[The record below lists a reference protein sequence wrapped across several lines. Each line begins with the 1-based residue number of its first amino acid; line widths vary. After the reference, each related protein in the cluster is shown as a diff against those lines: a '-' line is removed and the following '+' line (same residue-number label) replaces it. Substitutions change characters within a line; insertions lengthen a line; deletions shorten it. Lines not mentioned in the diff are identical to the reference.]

1 MRQIEQLQQGLN
13 ELHPF
18 SGDGLGT
25 VVVGAWGSQRPSF
38 EILVLLKG
46 DSTQLSSLSQRHE
59 WLTQVLELTR
69 KIGLGLSWQDVRFIH
84 PIDLSEPSV
93 GSELKRSSLDRPIA
107 DHLLLLVDGLPITNL
122 PLLQGARHTVIQ
134 HHMVLTS
141 ETNPDMPFLRLAHA
155 LQECWH
161 RLCLHAAV
169 HPDLERHQF
178 GWRLVLQSLM
188 VGLLHL
194 KPTSV
199 DDVLALCE
207 LTPLERVAKCIAG
220 PGFEDVWA
228 EDHRLFL
235 DDFQSLMEL
244 RHIKPGSA
252 PVAMSQLTQR
262 RYNRFFYRLLT
273 HPNVDES
280 LRYTLLS

>member
-1 MRQIEQLQQGLN
+1 MWQIEQLQSGLS

-18 SGDGLGT
+18 AGTDLGV
-25 VVVGAWGSQRPSF
+25 VVVGSWGAQRPLF
-38 EILVLLKG
+38 QILVLVGGHEVNL
-46 DSTQLSSLSQRHE
+46 TERHE
-59 WLTQVLELTR
+59 LLTQVLELTR
-69 KIGLGLSWQDVRFIH
+69 KIGLGLSWQDIRFIL
-84 PIDLSEPSV
+84 PSDLIPPSLS
-93 GSELKRSSLDRPIA
+93 GGPTTLGLDRPIP
-107 DHLLLLVDGLPITNL
+107 DDLLMLVDGVALTN
-122 PLLQGARHTVIQ
+122 PKLLQSARTLVIQ
-134 HHMVLTS
+134 RHATQLS
-141 ETNPDMPFLRLAHA
+141 ENNPDMPFLRLAHA
-155 LQECWH
+155 IQECWH

-169 HPDLERHQF
+169 HPDMERHQF

-194 KPTSV
+194 KPAHAKS
-199 DDVLALCE
+199 VLAICE
-207 LTPLERVAKCIAG
+207 IQPIERIAQVLKM
-220 PGFEDVWA
+220 PGFEATWT

-244 RHIKPGSA
+244 RSIKPGSA
-252 PVAMSQLTQR
+252 PVAMSHLTQR